1 MLQSGQDLRE
11 KISMTIGAL
20 PKRGGLCVLAL
31 VAWVG
36 QSALAAS
43 IPPFKPG
50 DLLLMDSNASAG
62 NGQLFKI
69 NRTTGAATPLGTGF
83 GDEPWSLV
91 LQDSGTLLVADA
103 SGEDIRRLD
112 MSNGNWTP
120 VSSGGLLRYPSGA
133 MVSNGPNSVLVA
145 SGGNIVNV
153 NTVTGAQ
160 TVFANYSQHGTDDA
174 WGMTRA
180 PDGSLLVT
188 DLDVPGTIVR
198 IEPNGV
204 SSIFSS
210 GGLLYS
216 TTGIAVLPD
225 GTVAVGNRADVAGR
239 DSIVRIDPLTG
250 AQSYLT
256 PPGSFM
262 YVTGLT
268 LDTDGNLL
276 VSDGGSATR
285 GRVAKVRVSDG
296 QITTFSNDS
305 KLASPAGLIIV
316 IPEPSAVAL
325 LFLPAWSAAFARRR
339 RASNQRDGKQ

>member
-1 MLQSGQDLRE
+1 
-11 KISMTIGAL
+11 MTTGAL
-20 PKRGGLCVLAL
+20 LKRGRLCVLAL

-36 QSALAAS
+36 QSALAATV
-43 IPPFKPG
+43 PPFAPG

-69 NRTTGAATPLGTGF
+69 NRTTGAATALGIGF
-83 GDEPWSLV
+83 GSEPWSLV
-91 LQDSGTLLVADA
+91 LQDPGTLLVADVT
-103 SGEDIRRLD
+103 GNDVRRLD
-112 MSNGNWTP
+112 MSNGNWTT

-133 MVSNGPNSVLVA
+133 MVSGGADSVLVA
-145 SGGNIVNV
+145 SVGNIVNV

-160 TVFANYSQHGTDDA
+160 TVFASYGQHGTNDA

-180 PDGSLLVT
+180 PDGSLLVA

-198 IEPNGV
+198 IEPNGA
-204 SSIFSS
+204 SSVLSS

-225 GTVAVGNRADVAGR
+225 GTVAVGNRAEVAGR

-256 PPGSFM
+256 PPGSFR

-276 VSDGGSATR
+276 VADGGLETR

-296 QITTFSNDS
+296 QITTISNDP
-305 KLASPAGLIIV
+305 KLASPAGLLLV
-316 IPEPSAVAL
+316 PQVPEPSAVAL
-325 LFLPAWSAAFARRR
+325 LFLPACSAAFARRR
-339 RASNQRDGKQ
+339 QGSNGSIAR